1 MSIPSASFCQ
11 RSTILLSSSSATL
24 EHKEKNGPEL
34 SPKQDSPFDGCFSAD
49 LVGSTIPLPSSS
61 AALG

>member
-24 EHKEKNGPEL
+24 DRSSPCAPEL